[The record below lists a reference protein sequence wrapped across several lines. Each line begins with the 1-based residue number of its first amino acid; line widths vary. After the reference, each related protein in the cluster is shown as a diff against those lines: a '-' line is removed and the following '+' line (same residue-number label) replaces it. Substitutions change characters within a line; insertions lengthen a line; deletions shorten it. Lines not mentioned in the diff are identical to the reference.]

1 MSSKHNFDK
10 ATELTIQ
17 SSGVY
22 RGQTSES
29 YANMVGPFGGVIA
42 STLLR
47 AVLDHD
53 ERLGDPI
60 SLTIN
65 YAAPVANGD
74 FKIVATP
81 SRTNRSTQHW
91 YIELTQ
97 NEQIIITGTAVT
109 ANRRDTW
116 SSTEL
121 SFPDVPNPDQIEP
134 TPLDSAP
141 PWAQNYEIR
150 MIKGAPLAI
159 ATTDYPDSITLQ
171 WIRDNPNRDLDFLS
185 LAAIC
190 VAFFPRIYVRRKEL
204 VPIGTISLTIYFHA
218 DAETLLANGSRSV
231 LGHTRALKFFNGYF
245 DQTGEIWSQDHNLLA
260 TTSQIV
266 YYKS

>member
-1 MSSKHNFDK
+1 MTSKHNFDK

-22 RGQTSES
+22 SGQTSES
-29 YANMVGPFGGVIA
+29 YANMVGPFGGIIA

-60 SLTIN
+60 ALTIN

-74 FKIVATP
+74 FKIIAKP

-97 NEQIIITGTAVT
+97 NEQTVITGTAVT

-121 SFPDVPNPDQIEP
+121 IFPDVPSPDQIKP

-150 MIKGAPLAI
+150 MIKGAPLAL
-159 ATTDYPDSITLQ
+159 APTDHPDSITLQ
-171 WIRDNPNRDLDFLS
+171 WIRDNPNRALDFSS

-190 VAFFPRIYVRRKEL
+190 DAFFPRIYVRRKEL
-204 VPIGTISLTIYFHA
+204 VPIGTISMTIYFHA
-218 DAETLLANGSRSV
+218 DEATLVANGNRSV

-245 DQTGEIWSQDHNLLA
+245 DQTGEIWSQDHHLLA

-266 YYKS
+266 YYKT